1 MSDPKL
7 GADLE
12 DGETVQAQF
21 RADRG
26 TYIKAHLLLAAIAGA
41 GATLILVMIGNPFPW
56 VGIVAAL
63 LGIGVRGAFLMSEE
77 LAATWTLTDRAL
89 MGPGGR
95 RILFENI
102 DKARKLGA
110 AVQVVT
116 RSGDKHLIKFLAD
129 PDAVVA
135 RIKAAKGKRR

>member
-1 MSDPKL
+1 MFDPTL
-7 GADLE
+7 SADLE

-26 TYIKAHLLLAAIAGA
+26 TYIKAHALLAAIAGV
-41 GATLILVMIGNPFPW
+41 GASLVLLLLGNPYPW

-63 LGIGVRGAFLMSEE
+63 LGIGVRGAYLIGEE
-77 LAATWTLTDRAL
+77 LKATWTLTDRAL

-116 RSGDKHLIKFLAD
+116 RSGDKHLIKFLAE

-135 RIKAAKGKRR
+135 RILAAKGARR